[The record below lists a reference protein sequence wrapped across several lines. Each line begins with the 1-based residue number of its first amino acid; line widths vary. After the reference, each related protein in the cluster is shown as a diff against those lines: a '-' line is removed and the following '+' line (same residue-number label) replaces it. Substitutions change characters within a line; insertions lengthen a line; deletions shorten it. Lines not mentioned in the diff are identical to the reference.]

1 MESTHEP
8 VRDFRGAV
16 MFRCRSCGEPLTA
29 DDFFHLGMRLP
40 DEGEER
46 DDYCAAELIDDATHV
61 NCLRVRRAG

>member
-1 MESTHEP
+1 
-8 VRDFRGAV
+8 